1 MDINL
6 QILSKSQAA
15 KMLGIGKEKLGRLLS
30 SGRIGFIQIDNRIHI
45 PYTEILNFIQTN
57 TVRITEESLKQ
68 TLKHHNSKQRVQKK
82 SSEQFNSIS
91 LFNTL
96 LEAKTSGKYLQ

>member
-1 MDINL
+1 MT
-6 QILSKSQAA
+6 
-15 KMLGIGKEKLGRLLS
+15 LLA
-30 SGRIGFIQIDNRIHI
+30 IQEECQTFSLPNYVDVHPLYVEYENNI
-45 PYTEILNFIQTN
+45 NFIQTN
-57 TVRITEESLKQ
+57 TVRLTEESLKQ
-68 TLKHHNSKQRVQKK
+68 TLKHHNSKLRVQKK